1 MFQEISI
8 SAYYN
13 EGTKFSFHPKNH
25 KLSETL
31 HNKGVHFVKAAREG
45 DQKLCYLWEKINV
58 HNTNITHTSYIQC
71 TYFETNGK

>member
-1 MFQEISI
+1 MCFKKSLFRLII
-8 SAYYN
+8 MKVL
-13 EGTKFSFHPKNH
+13 KFSFHPNNH

-45 DQKLCYLWEKINV
+45 DQKLCYLWEINV
-58 HNTNITHTSYIQC
+58 HNTNITHTLYMQC